1 MNKRIRVTISLMLCA
16 FLATGCAKA
25 GAGAAQPPAEQQ
37 TAAQQPAEQ
46 QTAAQPP
53 AEQQTAVQ
61 PPAEQ
66 RTAEQATTAQPATD
80 QPAAE
85 QKAPDQ
91 PTYTYTEYPLERN
104 GIPLHLDCVK
114 LDNSKPKETDAP
126 KDTSAP
132 KDNSEPKDNILLMH
146 GSTYSSHE
154 FDINYEDYSLVR
166 RLAREGYAVWRLDV
180 AGYGQS
186 GKVEDGLMP
195 DTAYAAEDIRAAME
209 LISNETGMDKIDLL
223 GWSWGTMTTGLYA
236 AEYPE
241 HLDKLVLYAPILS
254 GIGEAEITEPFNHN
268 DWAGAAEDFQ
278 TKEDGSFDLEVTD
291 PVLIEMF
298 CSSCWHYDGDSSPN
312 AWRKDALVSEDNV
325 LIDLTKITV
334 PTLVICGDKDPYL
347 NMDLVKTSTDLLPD
361 GSELKVIPGGSH
373 IVLYEKNCYR
383 EFQDSVA
390 AFLTG
395 E

>member
-1 MNKRIRVTISLMLCA
+1 MGQYNMKKRLRVTISLMLCV
-16 FLATGCAKA
+16 FLATGCTKA
-25 GAGAAQPPAEQQ
+25 GAGASQ
-37 TAAQQPAEQ
+37 
-46 QTAAQPP
+46 
-53 AEQQTAVQ
+53 
-61 PPAEQ
+61 
-66 RTAEQATTAQPATD
+66 
-80 QPAAE
+80 

-91 PTYTYTEYPLERN
+91 ATYTYTEYPLERN

-114 LDNSKPKETDAP
+114 LDNSEP
-126 KDTSAP
+126 KDTAMP
-132 KDNSEPKDNILLMH
+132 KDTAEPKDNILLMH

-268 DWAGAAEDFQ
+268 DWAGAA
-278 TKEDGSFDLEVTD
+278 
-291 PVLIEMF
+291 
-298 CSSCWHYDGDSSPN
+298 
-312 AWRKDALVSEDNV
+312 
-325 LIDLTKITV
+325 
-334 PTLVICGDKDPYL
+334 
-347 NMDLVKTSTDLLPD
+347 
-361 GSELKVIPGGSH
+361 
-373 IVLYEKNCYR
+373 
-383 EFQDSVA
+383 
-390 AFLTG
+390 
-395 E
+395 

>member
-37 TAAQQPAEQ
+37 TAEL
-46 QTAAQPP
+46 AA
-53 AEQQTAVQ
+53 
-61 PPAEQ
+61 
-66 RTAEQATTAQPATD
+66 TAQPATD

-126 KDTSAP
+126 KDTSAPKETDAP